1 VNLDQLRNAVLP
13 QKEQSYEARDTMLYA
28 LGLGCGDDPLDIRS
42 LRFVYEKHLQVLP
55 SYSVVLARP
64 GSILRNPAF
73 GIDWAQVVHGE
84 QSFQIYRP
92 LEPAGKVRAS
102 FRILGVE
109 DKGKHKGA
117 LLAFRRI
124 LSTESGAPVAEVSS
138 TIFLRGDGGQGS
150 FGMIP
155 RPPAPVPDGPPER
168 TMDIRTQP
176 QQPLIYRLSG
186 DMNPLH
192 VDPAVA
198 ARAGF
203 DRPIL
208 HGLCTF
214 GIACRALVDIYCP
227 EDPARLRCMFARFSK
242 PVYPGETI
250 RVETLRCD
258 GKVRFRARVPER
270 DVVALELGEATVS
283 PF

>member
-1 VNLDQLRNAVLP
+1 
-13 QKEQSYEARDTMLYA
+13 
-28 LGLGCGDDPLDIRS
+28 
-42 LRFVYEKHLQVLP
+42 
-55 SYSVVLARP
+55 
-64 GSILRNPAF
+64 
-73 GIDWAQVVHGE
+73 
-84 QSFQIYRP
+84 
-92 LEPAGKVRAS
+92 
-102 FRILGVE
+102 
-109 DKGKHKGA
+109 
-117 LLAFRRI
+117 
-124 LSTESGAPVAEVSS
+124 
-138 TIFLRGDGGQGS
+138 
-150 FGMIP
+150 
-155 RPPAPVPDGPPER
+155 
-168 TMDIRTQP
+168 MDIRTQP

-192 VDPAVA
+192 VDPEIA

-227 EDPARLRCMFARFSK
+227 DDPARLRYMFARFSK

-270 DVVALELGEATVS
+270 DVVALALGEATVS
-283 PF
+283 A